1 MQDVLTSSSAFASF
15 GTRATSQERAFSD
28 DKKRRRMELDP
39 LHNGLIRERARLTHR
54 DQEVVLDQR
63 LGQAQVFSASGP
75 RHQQPGY
82 YCNVCECVLKDSK
95 SYVDHINGKKHLKL
109 LGMSTRVERVG
120 VERVQAKLQAL
131 KERSSCVSQET
142 KGSAQGEEDWEER
155 ARRSEDREK
164 EEKRLKQARKRLRK
178 ERASATESQE
188 DACDVD
194 PDLAATMG
202 FQGFNTSKK

>member
-1 MQDVLTSSSAFASF
+1 MERRTNGVDNTSRRTWDKDQYASMAQE
-15 GTRATSQERAFSD
+15 REAKERAFSD

-109 LGMSTRVERVG
+109 LGMSTRVER
-120 VERVQAKLQAL
+120 
-131 KERSSCVSQET
+131 ET
-142 KGSAQGEEDWEER
+142 IGSAQGEEDWEER